1 MNRSEIE
8 HILRSAAAI
17 LNEKEFVVVGSQ
29 AILGAYPDAPGVLTV
44 SREADLYPLHDPDRA
59 DVLSA
64 VLGEESNFHDAF
76 GVYADGVSEGTA
88 VLPAGWRERLIKIQN
103 ENTNGAI
110 GWCLDPTDLA
120 IAKHVAGREKDNAFT
135 SAMVKHGFV
144 DVAAFLERLAGM
156 DLPPEQKATIR
167 GRFEGQLRRTRE
179 QPRGD
184 V

>member
-17 LNEKEFVVVGSQ
+17 LDEKEFVVIGSQ
-29 AILGAYPDAPGVLTV
+29 AILGAHPDAPSALTV
-44 SREADLYPLHDPDRA
+44 SREADLYPVHHPDKA

-88 VLPAGWRERLIKIQN
+88 VLPDGWKARLVRIQN

-135 SAMVKHGFV
+135 ATMVRHGLV
-144 DVAAFLERLAGM
+144 DVAAFRERLAGM
-156 DLPPEQKATIR
+156 DLPPGKKATIES
-167 GRFEGQLRRTRE
+167 RFERQLG
-179 QPRGD
+179 PRSHRSSK
-184 V
+184 